1 MPDRQDRKETK
12 MSNIEV
18 EGVALR
24 GKARKAFD
32 KFVEAKQAEAEAKTA
47 KAEAEAELCACL
59 GDARVALIGKHI
71 ALRVVAG
78 KNTSFDRKVMA
89 DTFPEAFATCLRETT
104 YDYLKV
110 VV

>member
-1 MPDRQDRKETK
+1 
-12 MSNIEV
+12 MSDIKV
-18 EGVALR
+18 EGKALT

-32 KFVEAKQAEAEAKTA
+32 KFVEAKQAEAEAKKA
-47 KAEAEAELCACL
+47 KAEAEAELFAFL

-78 KNTSFDRKVMA
+78 KNTSFDREVMK
-89 DTFPEAFATCLRETT
+89 TSYPEAYTVCLKETA